1 MSKKNN
7 FKKWFNSLWKIFWG
21 AQSICHLNPVMPRNN
36 ATDLLTPDSNET
48 DFITLVTNGI
58 WFPKFSKLY
67 AILMELMGYFPYTKG
82 ITSY

>member
-1 MSKKNN
+1 
-7 FKKWFNSLWKIFWG
+7 
-21 AQSICHLNPVMPRNN
+21 MPRNN